1 MKLKCK
7 ERREKKVKSLRAPYI
22 IPKQL
27 ACELELR
34 EDIEAHEPSDSLS
47 KASCVRK
54 DKVEVR

>member
-1 MKLKCK
+1 MKT
-7 ERREKKVKSLRAPYI
+7 LRAPYI

-34 EDIEAHEPSDSLS
+34 EDIKAHEPSDSLS